1 MTNKKVIIRKATKRN
16 LKDILGMIREYQRY
30 DVEFAR
36 RYYERFF
43 SYKSDEMTEKD
54 EVYVALL
61 DEEPVGVIGYCR
73 DYFST
78 DYSYWLGWFI
88 VRKKFRRNRIGTK
101 LLRKVERDLKAMRK
115 RKLFVSTED
124 NNKEAKSFYTAN
136 GFRTERVVTDYYWN
150 GEDQLIMSKTL
161 L

>member
-1 MTNKKVIIRKATKRN
+1 MANKKVIIRKATKRN
-16 LKDILGMIREYQRY
+16 LKDILRMIREYQQY

-54 EVYVALL
+54 EVYIALL

-124 NNKEAKSFYTAN
+124 NNKEAKNFYTAN
-136 GFRTERVVTDYYWN
+136 GFRTEGVVRDYYWN